1 MEEPLTPPASSFAA
15 LRSENDDLRD
25 QLAKLRADK
34 EFVWSLWKK
43 LQATTPDVG
52 QAVSLVA
59 QRERERAEAKDQKV
73 LQILQAKDARLAEL
87 ESQNARLSSEMSG
100 LMKQKSDLLE
110 RVERLDAE
118 IVGLHDKN
126 RHLNGQLKNVERGA
140 QSHDTLARDSLA
152 RSEAEASRLRA
163 QVGALQA
170 EAAELR
176 DQAASARLA
185 ARQSLDESRAAR
197 AAAAADKERRDQLEG
212 QAALLQQV
220 QSLQEGTQAMLETQ
234 SDEITGLRT
243 ELQRWR
249 DRCSELESRC
259 LAAEGNDDAAARPSA
274 ATSPVTDYPYKVA
287 QLEAQVANLK
297 SRLRNVGTT
306 PVPQAMVE
314 LQSKVNAANKRAAA
328 AEAELKLRDAEA
340 ARLSGELRNKSAR
353 VTALK
358 ASLRQAKA
366 DAEQRL
372 ETERLLEENARL
384 QNELALVQ
392 VQLDEHAATGQQLRK
407 SLDFERRA
415 NAELS
420 QALESANSAAQA
432 AAAQPDEVR
441 ELTNELDSARRKV
454 LQLRDLIGRQTREL
468 EGHARARREAEE
480 RAESVRAE
488 LVRKSQV
495 LIEMKRYLRHLGRR
509 VSGLR
514 TGAATAARRA
524 NHNRPTATANSRS
537 QINAESASIIDDEY
551 DEDGED
557 CGWEDVPTDD
567 CGDGRTAA
575 HKDFD
580 DASVDGLEDVDERQL
595 RQPDSGRSLGRAIA
609 NRAKSQGDAH
619 RPMFVARLQARTG
632 ALQQQ
637 LLQCRRA
644 RQKASAERDRL
655 AGEVERLRR
664 ELAQSQARCRRLK
677 EACDRAQQSAK
688 DPGYHSEGPT
698 AEDYLTKSDE
708 STSAAA
714 AATAELSDSLAR
726 CRQAKSRAERE
737 LRVAK
742 DTIDELRRRVREAEA
757 AAASERTAAEKAKT
771 KAGTLKETVR
781 RIQSQLDSARSAATS
796 AGEQRRRFEQLWQ
809 ESRAELDQ
817 ARSRARSSAVD
828 SERRR
833 RQIDEASNR
842 AQASEAAAREELLRC
857 ENRLSLAER
866 LLGQIARL
874 VEAKS
879 ESTRLLVS
887 THCDRVEALPP
898 PLPPQQQQPV
908 GPTESEVHQLRAR
921 QRAASILNLSDGE
934 LDSLLMA
941 SGSPQQQQQ
950 QPTKTKL
957 AELRTAMG
965 SRETD
970 KQWANQCMRLAQ
982 AVKAYN
988 SSPNTS
994 SPAELDQLLDKF
1006 TEKLDDFVNTVRLL
1020 AN

>member
-1 MEEPLTPPASSFAA
+1 
-15 LRSENDDLRD
+15 
-25 QLAKLRADK
+25 
-34 EFVWSLWKK
+34 
-43 LQATTPDVG
+43 
-52 QAVSLVA
+52 
-59 QRERERAEAKDQKV
+59 
-73 LQILQAKDARLAEL
+73 
-87 ESQNARLSSEMSG
+87 
-100 LMKQKSDLLE
+100 
-110 RVERLDAE
+110 
-118 IVGLHDKN
+118 
-126 RHLNGQLKNVERGA
+126 
-140 QSHDTLARDSLA
+140 
-152 RSEAEASRLRA
+152 
-163 QVGALQA
+163 
-170 EAAELR
+170 
-176 DQAASARLA
+176 
-185 ARQSLDESRAAR
+185 
-197 AAAAADKERRDQLEG
+197 
-212 QAALLQQV
+212 
-220 QSLQEGTQAMLETQ
+220 
-234 SDEITGLRT
+234 
-243 ELQRWR
+243 
-249 DRCSELESRC
+249 
-259 LAAEGNDDAAARPSA
+259 
-274 ATSPVTDYPYKVA
+274 
-287 QLEAQVANLK
+287 
-297 SRLRNVGTT
+297 
-306 PVPQAMVE
+306 
-314 LQSKVNAANKRAAA
+314 
-328 AEAELKLRDAEA
+328 
-340 ARLSGELRNKSAR
+340 
-353 VTALK
+353 
-358 ASLRQAKA
+358 
-366 DAEQRL
+366 
-372 ETERLLEENARL
+372 ARL

-488 LVRKSQV
+488 LARKSQV

-655 AGEVERLRR
+655 AGESVLYNALQCFLLPYKNSNNRPRT
-664 ELAQSQARCRRLK
+664 
-677 EACDRAQQSAK
+677 
-688 DPGYHSEGPT
+688 PGYHSEGPT

-1006 TEKLDDFVNTVRLL
+1006 TEKLDDFVNTLLRHLMQLL
-1020 AN
+1020 AHTHAVMAIGHSLQPAIQQAIQAAGDGPRRVIVSAVQHGSFTQSQPLLTAALVATTATPSAAGEQQGIVGDHRGVVTGGAAPAAVGQRLVEGVPLGRAVGLLELRRPPAVKEAALAKVVGPGGGEVGPVTLVLSEVAGLRGRTKGFVRQLRIWEAGPQLRIWEAGGPATEDLGGRQQQLRIWEAGSSN

>member
-100 LMKQKSDLLE
+100 LMK
-110 RVERLDAE
+110 
-118 IVGLHDKN
+118 H
-126 RHLNGQLKNVERGA
+126 
-140 QSHDTLARDSLA
+140 LA

-655 AGEVERLRR
+655 AGE
-664 ELAQSQARCRRLK
+664 
-677 EACDRAQQSAK
+677 QQSAK

>member
-1 MEEPLTPPASSFAA
+1 MEEPLTPSASSFAA

-59 QRERERAEAKDQKV
+59 Q
-73 LQILQAKDARLAEL
+73 
-87 ESQNARLSSEMSG
+87 
-100 LMKQKSDLLE
+100 
-110 RVERLDAE
+110 
-118 IVGLHDKN
+118 
-126 RHLNGQLKNVERGA
+126 
-140 QSHDTLARDSLA
+140 SLA

-297 SRLRNVGTT
+297 KPSAQL
-306 PVPQAMVE
+306 PQAMVE

-488 LVRKSQV
+488 LARKSQV

-655 AGEVERLRR
+655 AGE
-664 ELAQSQARCRRLK
+664 
-677 EACDRAQQSAK
+677 QQSAK

>member
-1 MEEPLTPPASSFAA
+1 MTISIF
-15 LRSENDDLRD
+15 LR
-25 QLAKLRADK
+25 
-34 EFVWSLWKK
+34 
-43 LQATTPDVG
+43 
-52 QAVSLVA
+52 
-59 QRERERAEAKDQKV
+59 
-73 LQILQAKDARLAEL
+73 
-87 ESQNARLSSEMSG
+87 
-100 LMKQKSDLLE
+100 
-110 RVERLDAE
+110 
-118 IVGLHDKN
+118 
-126 RHLNGQLKNVERGA
+126 QLKNVERGA

-176 DQAASARLA
+176 DQAASARWRRANRSTKVGQRAQQQPPIKSA
-185 ARQSLDESRAAR
+185 AINW
-197 AAAAADKERRDQLEG
+197 K
-212 QAALLQQV
+212 
-220 QSLQEGTQAMLETQ
+220 AMLETQ

-259 LAAEGNDDAAARPSA
+259 LAAEGNGDAAARPSA

-340 ARLSGELRNKSAR
+340 VRLSGELRNKSAR

-372 ETERLLEENARL
+372 EIERLLEENARL

-488 LVRKSQV
+488 LARKSQV

-619 RPMFVARLQARTG
+619 RPMLG
-632 ALQQQ
+632 LALFMQQ

-655 AGEVERLRR
+655 AGE
-664 ELAQSQARCRRLK
+664 
-677 EACDRAQQSAK
+677 QQSAK